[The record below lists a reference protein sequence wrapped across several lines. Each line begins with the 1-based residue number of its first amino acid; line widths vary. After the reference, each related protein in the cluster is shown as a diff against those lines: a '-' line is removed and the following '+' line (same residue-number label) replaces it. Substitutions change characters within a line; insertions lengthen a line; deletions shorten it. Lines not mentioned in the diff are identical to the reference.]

1 MKKYSKKLI
10 TMLLAVVMMISAV
23 VPVFAAEVQPRWSN
37 INKFVININKSSGTY
52 GVEVSGNSG
61 TTNIEVTAVLYESA
75 TAGYSQKDSFTASRA
90 AAILYA
96 SDTYSFNTAKSYK
109 VVATARVTTNGITET
124 VTLEKTA

>member
-10 TMLLAVVMMISAV
+10 TMLLAVVMMITAV
-23 VPVFAAEVQPRWSN
+23 MPVFAAEIQPRWSN
-37 INKFVININKSSGTY
+37 ISRFTININKYSGSYDVT
-52 GVEVSGNSG
+52 VEGNPG
-61 TTNIEVTAVLYESA
+61 TTNIQVTAVLYESA

-90 AAILYA
+90 AATLSA

-124 VTLEKTA
+124 VTLEKIA